1 MQWNQRRGKHLS
13 NYKKKGLVFNTVDK
27 RLFRD
32 KVQVVYAKN
41 AARVGGMSLI
51 NQIVSPREK

>member
-1 MQWNQRRGKHLS
+1 
-13 NYKKKGLVFNTVDK
+13 VDK